1 MNLPDPGSRKL
12 GRYEIVELLG
22 RGAMGVVLKAHDPV
36 ISRFVAIK
44 SIRADLIGSENTAA
58 SVARFRNEAM
68 ASGRLNHPGI
78 IAIYEYGE
86 EGDTVFIVMEFA
98 PGDTLRRHMTART
111 RITLT
116 EIGDIMAQM
125 LDALAYAHDNGI
137 VHRDVKPANI
147 IVTPE
152 GRLKVTDFGIARLNT
167 STLTQTGMIVGT
179 PSYMAPEQY
188 TGLAIDGRADVFSA
202 GVVFYE
208 LLTGAK
214 PFEGATEV
222 VAYRICYDAHVAPS
236 VVNPALPSG
245 LDAVM
250 ARALAKKPNERYANA
265 REFARAINAV
275 IAGHESNALEPTVI
289 RTVASAPSPDPTP
302 NNSSIMTGWQPG
314 MLSSI
319 EAVMMPYAG
328 PLTRTLIKRHAAKT
342 TSMQELLNSL
352 KLTIDDERER
362 AEFTKVAQPVFDAI
376 ARQFDN
382 GSQFGTGPVGT
393 STYQPDAQA
402 LERITL
408 ALTSYLGP
416 IARVLVKKTAA
427 KASSQRDLYEQLA
440 THLPT
445 PAEAAAF
452 LRGVDS
458 R

>member
-1 MNLPDPGSRKL
+1 M
-12 GRYEIVELLG
+12 LG

-44 SIRADLIGSENTAA
+44 SIRTDLLGGENGAA
-58 SVARFRNEAM
+58 SIARFRNEAM

-78 IAIYEYGE
+78 IGIYEYGE
-86 EGDTVFIVMEFA
+86 EGDAVFIVMEFA
-98 PGDTLRRHMTART
+98 PGDTLRRHMAART
-111 RITLT
+111 SIKLT
-116 EIGDIMAQM
+116 EIGDMMNQL

-188 TGLAIDGRADVFSA
+188 AGLAIDGRADVFSA

-208 LLTGAK
+208 MLTGTK

-236 VVNPALPSG
+236 VLNPALPPG
-245 LDAVM
+245 FDAVL
-250 ARALAKKPNERYANA
+250 ARALAKKPDQRYANA
-265 REFARAINAV
+265 REFAGAIAAE
-275 IAGHESNALEPTVI
+275 IAGHESNALEPTLI
-289 RTVASAPSPDPTP
+289 STVAAQPQHAAPS
-302 NNSSIMTGWQPG
+302 NSSIMTGWQAG

-319 EAVMMPYAG
+319 ETVMMPYAG

-342 TSMQELLNSL
+342 TSVQELLDSL
-352 KLTIDDERER
+352 QRTIDDARER
-362 AEFTKVAQPVFDAI
+362 AEFIKVAQPVFDAL
-376 ARQFDN
+376 ARQL
-382 GSQFGTGPVGT
+382 GSTSRFGSGSGASP
-393 STYQPDAQA
+393 SSSAAYQPDPHM
-402 LERITL
+402 LERVTL

-416 IARVLVKKTAA
+416 IAKVMVKKAVA
-427 KASSQRDLYEQLA
+427 RASSQRDLYEQLA
-440 THLPT
+440 THLAT
-445 PAEAAAF
+445 PAEKDAF
-452 LRGVDS
+452 MRGSDI